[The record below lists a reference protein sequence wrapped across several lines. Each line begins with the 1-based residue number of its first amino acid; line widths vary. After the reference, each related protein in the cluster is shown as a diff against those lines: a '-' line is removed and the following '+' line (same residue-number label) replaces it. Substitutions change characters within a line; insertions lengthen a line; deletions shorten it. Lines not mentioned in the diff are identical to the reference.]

1 MVRGD
6 SGCIVVWENGGLGQK
21 NALIQ
26 GTTVV
31 AQKSKGVIKN
41 IAGGWRRGC
50 SQWDGRSQVA
60 LWPLSHLMPAFLGR
74 SSRQDDSGPDTIGAG
89 RLRRARLQYE
99 NMLILFGFLMYVQQH
114 KWFLNCCLNKHGI
127 ALSGSVK

>member
-26 GTTVV
+26 GMTVV

-74 SSRQDDSGPDTIGAG
+74 SHPGRTTQVQTPLGQADSGGPGSK
-89 RLRRARLQYE
+89 YE
-99 NMLILFGFLMYVQQH
+99 NMLILFGFLMYVQQQ
-114 KWFLNCCLNKHGI
+114 
-127 ALSGSVK
+127 